1 MVIHDDFLF
10 AKCHDSRLLNIWVA
24 RGFKLLSQCALM
36 HSESF
41 RNVYCQTAIANQQR
55 KPRRPIWP
63 ATFLVNEPSDGKPEL
78 WSEESK
84 SAFFES
90 SIKNNAWGVATRD
103 SNVCPML
110 AALADKLA
118 CVLNKSI
125 YTVSSVKRVWRWHLC
140 RWTRGAATGTNIF
153 PVCVEVRL
161 PLLHCGCIF
170 LNIFAIACASQ
181 GLPGPMRH
189 NAPYAPP
196 SLTHPVPRPLT
207 PSLAHSPRHPLPH
220 SRTHA
225 PTSHP
230 PTHSPTHSTHLCS
243 YGYSWTK
250 PRGSLRFF
258 QVQCA
263 LGSMWLYIDTW
274 CGQPLPGSF
283 FFERKYASQQSL
295 PILRVYFPCHE
306 SWKFPAVVSPVS

>member
-1 MVIHDDFLF
+1 
-10 AKCHDSRLLNIWVA
+10 
-24 RGFKLLSQCALM
+24 
-36 HSESF
+36 
-41 RNVYCQTAIANQQR
+41 
-55 KPRRPIWP
+55 
-63 ATFLVNEPSDGKPEL
+63 
-78 WSEESK
+78 
-84 SAFFES
+84 
-90 SIKNNAWGVATRD
+90 
-103 SNVCPML
+103 ML

-125 YTVSSVKRVWRWHLC
+125 YTVSSVKRMWRWHLC

-170 LNIFAIACASQ
+170 LKIFAIACASQ

-189 NAPYAPP
+189 NAPYTPP

-230 PTHSPTHSTHLCS
+230 PTHSLNPSLFLWIFVNKTQRIPPFFPSAM
-243 YGYSWTK
+243 
-250 PRGSLRFF
+250 RLRFN
-258 QVQCA
+258 V
-263 LGSMWLYIDTW
+263 I
-274 CGQPLPGSF
+274 
-283 FFERKYASQQSL
+283 
-295 PILRVYFPCHE
+295 IH
-306 SWKFPAVVSPVS
+306 